1 MPAPQADMRESA
13 KKRKKRAW
21 AKAQKRL
28 EQNAEDAANKTAK
41 RQSLPFDDVVGPA
54 DDMDT
59 DMELVGPAAVEPV
72 VGPAA
77 VVDPASLDTLD
88 DEDTLPYVG
97 DASDEDQVDE
107 QLTQRCSP
115 ERSARSPSPEAVRSP
130 SQPPGTQV
138 PDAGQLRPLPEI
150 VDELAACEKNAAVLH
165 VILSEGLVAEQQRV
179 TAEQQRAVSGDERR
193 AQEGECH
200 KCWPGSCK
208 RRFPGHLS

>member
-1 MPAPQADMRESA
+1 MTLKGTTGTTNAASEDGYKDLTVDA
-13 KKRKKRAW
+13 KKPRAREKKNEWQRANRKHKV
-21 AKAQKRL
+21 
-28 EQNAEDAANKTAK
+28 EDTANKTAK

-59 DMELVGPAAVEPV
+59 DMELVGPAAAVEPV

-88 DEDTLPYVG
+88 DEDTLPYGG

-115 ERSARSPSPEAVRSP
+115 ERSARSPSPSP
-130 SQPPGTQV
+130 SPLQPPGTQV

-150 VDELAACEKNAAVLH
+150 VDELAAAEQNAAELRH
-165 VILSEGLVAEQQRV
+165 IL
-179 TAEQQRAVSGDERR
+179 
-193 AQEGECH
+193 
-200 KCWPGSCK
+200 
-208 RRFPGHLS
+208 